1 MPKITVKVDPSLC
14 ITAASCVAAA
24 PQFFQID
31 DDNIAE
37 VIGAGGNAHS
47 LELEV
52 TDAELSAIKDATES
66 CPTSAIT
73 VYHS

>member
-24 PQFFQID
+24 PKFFQID

-37 VIGAGGNAHS
+37 VIGAGGTGYS
-47 LELEV
+47 QELEV
-52 TDAELSAIKDATES
+52 SDDELAAIKDATES